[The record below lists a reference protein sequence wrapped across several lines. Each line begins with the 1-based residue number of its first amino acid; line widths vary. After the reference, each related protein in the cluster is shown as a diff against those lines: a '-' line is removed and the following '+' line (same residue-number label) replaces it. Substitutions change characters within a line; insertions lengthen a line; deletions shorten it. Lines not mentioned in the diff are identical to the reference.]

1 MEANTTVDTSSTIC
15 FHFTAIHL
23 GIGNSAWH
31 HVMNL
36 VLNTLFSITAIV
48 GNSLVLFAMHKT
60 GFLNIKSNILLLNL
74 ALTDLGV
81 GFIVQPLFVLSIAAK
96 LAGLPQAFCY
106 SAIAYDVT
114 SACLCGVT
122 LLTVTAIT
130 LDKYVALHLH
140 LQYEEIVT
148 FRRIACLL
156 LGIWFGN
163 VLGSSAWLWSV
174 ITMKIISVFI
184 ILLCIPVTVVAN
196 LKTYKI
202 VRRHQVQIEA
212 LQIGQVQAAPH
223 MGNSTNMTQ
232 SRKSA
237 VNILLIYCLVLTCY
251 LPFLVA
257 MGVVVATGTNALK
270 QMVLEFT
277 NTILFVN
284 SSLNPILYCWRL
296 SEIRKH
302 VLQTVQRIFCRQSQE

>member
-1 MEANTTVDTSSTIC
+1 MEANTTVYTSSTIC

-36 VLNTLFSITAIV
+36 VLNTLFSITAVV

-212 LQIGQVQAAPH
+212 LQTDP
-223 MGNSTNMTQ
+223 
-232 SRKSA
+232 SA
-237 VNILLIYCLVLTCY
+237 GG
-251 LPFLVA
+251 PA
-257 MGVVVATGTNALK
+257 HGK
-270 QMVLEFT
+270 
-277 NTILFVN
+277 
-284 SSLNPILYCWRL
+284 LY
-296 SEIRKH
+296 KH
-302 VLQTVQRIFCRQSQE
+302 DSIEEVCRQHSFDLLLGANVLPPISCCHGSCGSNGNKRPETDGVGVHQHYFVRKFVFESYFVLLASE